1 MPLIIALKNNLTLQ
15 QAIVNIPF
23 FIHWPFFLRPLYI
36 LVELLLPAGIL
47 AFLFLQLQNIFSRKP
62 NNYIFTGAAGY
73 LATAAFIG
81 FTGLFQAGQPNIM
94 TVLAAKN
101 SVPVAGSDQAAVIT
115 SIPEQRIEKGE
126 EITPP
131 GTLSSDNQ
139 SEITDQS
146 GKPPL
151 QKTLPVEYSSIAMID
166 QKVQLLKDK
175 MDAISNELEQVRI
188 SLKGLNRS
196 VTGDSG
202 SLSPLPRN
210 GRPSSANAL
219 TDRAQGAG
227 GFSDNSNPL
236 DKPRAQFT
244 KPVVDDQTPAIV
256 EIRHKVDQLTG
267 KVDLLLSRFNQAGY
281 SKTPQDGRANRSGV
295 QPSMTKD
302 QNALSGELAEVLQ
315 KIELLS
321 DKVNRISDTLA
332 QKGTYGPG
340 GGEQQN

>member
-1 MPLIIALKNNLTLQ
+1 
-15 QAIVNIPF
+15 
-23 FIHWPFFLRPLYI
+23 
-36 LVELLLPAGIL
+36 VELLLPAGIL